1 MPGIFS
7 RINKARDARQK
18 KKNALNDL
26 ENSLPAKP
34 KWDDAYTRPSVEPE
48 EIEDLIK
55 CCSEEIKA
63 RGMYNSVIS
72 IVFLSNSYRTGYRNI
87 C

>member
-26 ENSLPAKP
+26 GSLVPTKP
-34 KWDDAYTRPSVEPE
+34 KWDDAYTRAFVEPE
-48 EIEDLIK
+48 EVEELLK
-55 CCSEEIKA
+55 CCTAEIKS
-63 RGMYNSVIS
+63 RGKFIS
-72 IVFLSNSYRTGYRNI
+72 IENI
-87 C
+87 FQSSFKS

>member
-26 ENSLPAKP
+26 ENSLPTKP
-34 KWDDAYTRPSVEPE
+34 KWDDAYTRPSVEPD

-63 RGMYNSVIS
+63 RGMYSSVIS
-72 IVFLSNSYRTGYRNI
+72 AVFQSNGYRTG
-87 C
+87 